1 MDNTIYLDYASTTYV
16 DPRVK
21 IEIDKYFCDEYG
33 NPGSSHEVGKK
44 AKNALENARESV
56 ARIINALP
64 EEIIFTS
71 GGTESIN
78 LALQGVAKALKSK
91 GKHIVTTKIEHPAVL
106 ETCKFL
112 EKEGFEITFI
122 APEKNGIVDAEKI
135 KQAMRTDTILVS
147 VMYANN
153 EIGTIQPIATIGKI
167 CREKNIYF
175 HTDACQAGGSLPINV
190 NNLNVNLLTLNSSKF
205 YGPKGCGIL
214 FIKKGTMIDPIF
226 YGGGQEQKI
235 RSGTENIPAIVGF
248 AKALEI
254 AELERKEEFKRLK
267 ILRDKLIESLLKIPE
282 SHLNGDNVQ
291 RLPNNVNIRFHGVEA
306 EAVLSNLDM
315 LRVCASTGSAC
326 STKKLEPSHVLS
338 AIELSPQECNST
350 IRFTLGRKTT
360 SEEIDKVI
368 NILPEIIG
376 RLRNAEGLL
385 SLKAN

>member
-1 MDNTIYLDYASTTYV
+1 MDNIIYLDNASTTYV

-33 NPGSSHEVGKK
+33 NPGSSHEVGRK
-44 AKNALENARESV
+44 AKNALENSRETI
-56 ARIINALP
+56 ARIINSSP
-64 EEIIFTS
+64 QEIIFTS

-91 GKHIVTTKIEHPAVL
+91 GKHIVTTKLEHPAVL

-112 EKEGFEITFI
+112 ESEGFEISFV
-122 APEKNGIVDAEKI
+122 APEKNGVIDPEKI
-135 KQAMRTDTILVS
+135 KQVFRADTILVS

-190 NNLNVNLLTLNSSKF
+190 NNLNVDLLTLNSSKF

-214 FIKKGTMIDPIF
+214 FVRKGTQIEPLI
-226 YGGGQEQKI
+226 YGGGQEQKL
-235 RSGTENIPAIVGF
+235 RSGTENIPSIIGF

-254 AELERKEEFKRLK
+254 AELERKDEFKRLK
-267 ILRDKLIESLLKIPE
+267 ILRDKLIEGLLKIPG
-282 SHLNGDNVQ
+282 SSLNGDALQ
-291 RLPNNVNIRFHGVEA
+291 RLPNNVSIRFNGVEA

-315 LRVCASTGSAC
+315 LRVCASTGSTC
-326 STKKLEPSHVLS
+326 STKKLEPSYVLT
-338 AIELSPQECNST
+338 AIGLSPQECNST

-360 SEEIDKVI
+360 NEEIDKVI
-368 NILPEIIG
+368 NVMPEIIG
-376 RLRNAEGLL
+376 RLRNAESLL
-385 SLKAN
+385 TLKRN